1 MKKQQKKLTKRRRV
15 VGSILTLLATLL
27 CASYVWLESYFSDL
41 TMEKM
46 VFQMKVP
53 MEGTGMGIIFNYLLY
68 AVPPCLIMG
77 GLLFLLLRERKSAG
91 KNQGKKGKK
100 TKEIS
105 EKEAEGKETDEKEV
119 EVKETETKEIE
130 QKKTEEEESG
140 KSEKPKFRVCL
151 YEWIRGHI
159 VILSSVFLIGT
170 IIFGLF
176 RYDIPTYLYNQTHPS
191 RLYETSYVDPDKT
204 EITFPQKKRNL
215 IYIFLESFE
224 NTFASKEYGGF
235 QEENLLP
242 NLTKLQREEDSV
254 HFSQPDGAGMI
265 EMASC
270 SWTMASM
277 VAQTSGVPLS
287 IPLTNNGY
295 DMYTTFLPGITTLGE
310 ILQKQGYHQKFLIGS
325 EAAFA
330 GTDHYYE
337 QHGEYEI
344 IDYDYALEQGWL
356 PEDYYE
362 WWGFEDEKLFE
373 FAKKELEQ
381 LASEDEPFNL
391 TMATMDTHC
400 VEGYV
405 CEKCGDAYDEQY
417 YNVIACADSQLYQFV
432 EWVKEQPW
440 YENTTIILCGDHLT
454 MDARYADSVD
464 KDFNRS
470 IFQVIVNPAVE
481 PKKTE
486 DRLYSALDMFPTTL
500 AALGAE
506 IEGEYLGL
514 GVNLFSDQPTLCEKM
529 GTEELAAQIKQTSRY
544 YNNKFLFAKPKK

>member
-1 MKKQQKKLTKRRRV
+1 MLKAVLSAVILIIAVILYTVYLFLKKNFNGLSWEEIVFHLKVPMKGTSNEMILDYFRTYGIRMGLGVCLSVLISVVGYMKLSPTAGTV
-15 VGSILTLLATLL
+15 LFVAAIILLLVAIGSILQSFDT
-27 CASYVWLESYFSDL
+27 F
-41 TMEKM
+41 
-46 VFQMKVP
+46 
-53 MEGTGMGIIFNYLLY
+53 G
-68 AVPPCLIMG
+68 CLIAQ
-77 GLLFLLLRERKSAG
+77 RKESG
-91 KNQGKKGKK
+91 FM
-100 TKEIS
+100 
-105 EKEAEGKETDEKEV
+105 
-119 EVKETETKEIE
+119 
-130 QKKTEEEESG
+130 EEEAVQLTPEM
-140 KSEKPKFRVCL
+140 L
-151 YEWIRGHI
+151 H
-159 VILSSVFLIGT
+159 
-170 IIFGLF
+170 
-176 RYDIPTYLYNQTHPS
+176 
-191 RLYETSYVDPDKT
+191 
-204 EITFPQKKRNL
+204 FPEKKRNL
-215 IYIFLESFE
+215 IYLFLESMESTFSSKE
-224 NTFASKEYGGF
+224 EGGAMEKDRIPELTALAKEGVNFSGDEKIGGATPSRGASWTTGAMVSQTCAYPVMISLGGKNYQNEKNTFMPGAVSMGDVLKKEGYAQEIMVGSDLTFGGR
-235 QEENLLP
+235 
-242 NLTKLQREEDSV
+242 K
-254 HFSQPDGAGMI
+254 
-265 EMASC
+265 
-270 SWTMASM
+270 
-277 VAQTSGVPLS
+277 
-287 IPLTNNGY
+287 
-295 DMYTTFLPGITTLGE
+295 MYF
-310 ILQKQGYHQKFLIGS
+310 
-325 EAAFA
+325 
-330 GTDHYYE
+330 E
-337 QHGEYEI
+337 QHGDYFV
-344 IDYDYALEQGWL
+344 YDYPYAKEQGKI
-356 PEDYYE
+356 PKDYYE